1 MDGRYKAELVSGDEY
16 LLKLSRYINQN
27 PVAVAAWRKRSIEER
42 IPRLRA
48 YRWSSYRGYI
58 GEEKAADFVD
68 MAPVRALVG
77 ILGKGGP
84 RRYREYVESGLAH
97 TDADLEEVLKHSS
110 KGIGDQ
116 DFRIQVERLRNRAM
130 QKNRKREDVS
140 FRRMSNPLAPEVVLS
155 ASAEFY
161 GVSVNNLKRRHRGGI
176 SRPAAARMLLRF
188 SGCT

>member
-1 MDGRYKAELVSGDEY
+1 MQSLNTGYTVYFNLRYRRHGHLMDGRYKAELVSGDEY
-16 LLKLSRYINQN
+16 LLKLSRYIDQN

-84 RRYREYVESGLAH
+84 RGYRAYVESGLAH
-97 TDADLEEVLKHSS
+97 TDADFEEVLKHAS

-116 DFRIQVERLRNRAM
+116 DLEFRS
-130 QKNRKREDVS
+130 KD
-140 FRRMSNPLAPEVVLS
+140 
-155 ASAEFY
+155 
-161 GVSVNNLKRRHRGGI
+161 
-176 SRPAAARMLLRF
+176 
-188 SGCT
+188 